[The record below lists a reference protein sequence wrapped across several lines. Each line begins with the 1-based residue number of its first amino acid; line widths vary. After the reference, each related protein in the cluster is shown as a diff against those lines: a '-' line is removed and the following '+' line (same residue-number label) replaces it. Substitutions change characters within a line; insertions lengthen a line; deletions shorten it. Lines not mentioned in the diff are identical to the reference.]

1 MDTLQLSRQ
10 RGRNIQAWESKVYD
24 FFNPGSKQEAR
35 DWRALSSANW
45 KRNLINGKVVLSEES
60 NNLLRKKLIANDQE
74 ALRKRIGEVRKQA
87 KAIFNNKKNKSAQF
101 KEDYTAATRARKVKP
116 DQDLQNIVN
125 DINWL
130 NSAELY
136 RRALE
141 KFLLATIFQ
150 ALYRAVEP
158 GRLLTLISHLN
169 GLTGENLAVGRGVLK
184 KATVNPNQDLEK
196 LQGCSDDFINQELR
210 KLTEIENGRP
220 LKPNEE
226 EREGILLYKSMSRRF
241 HATFNTTEAKDE
253 AAKLEQYAGNFR
265 KKVTETPSPFKESQ
279 WVRIKTST
287 LQGIPD
293 GSEGVILDVLSPD
306 FDLYIEEDIVRYKYL
321 LEVHAEDSETFQ
333 IIGSAAWTVDE
344 DQLEATAV

>member
-1 MDTLQLSRQ
+1 MTTHDY
-10 RGRNIQAWESKVYD
+10 AKVRL
-24 FFNPGSKQEAR
+24 F
-35 DWRALSSANW
+35 
-45 KRNLINGKVVLSEES
+45 SE
-60 NNLLRKKLIANDQE
+60 
-74 ALRKRIGEVRKQA
+74 
-87 KAIFNNKKNKSAQF
+87 
-101 KEDYTAATRARKVKP
+101 
-116 DQDLQNIVN
+116 
-125 DINWL
+125 
-130 NSAELY
+130 
-136 RRALE
+136 
-141 KFLLATIFQ
+141 

-169 GLTGENLAVGRGVLK
+169 VLTGENLAVGRCVLK